1 MPSTYTYDDFMKAA
15 NESGLANSFD
25 DNDLGVAQKY
35 PEFGLSMLSLKRDLG
50 NAQTNEQKLLV
61 NEAMNQL
68 RKNYG
73 TYWTGDQ
80 GNRSYATSFG
90 SKINDAMDQIGSYGA
105 FEYRNDND
113 YKNLLDRIINREEF
127 RYDPAT
133 DPIFSSFK
141 KTYNREGDRAAANA
155 LAAAAAATGGRVSSF
170 AETAAQQAANY
181 YAGKLAD
188 AVPQLRNQ
196 ALTEYN
202 NELSQLLQALGAMDT
217 DRAQQYEEYNNRFN
231 QLQQNLT
238 NLRAQDESDYNR
250 YLDMLNAEY
259 QRERDVIGDEQ
270 TQFENALNIYRLT
283 GQVTGKLADYLNGT
297 PAATTPTAG
306 GSYASGG
313 YGSYRG
319 GLSGNANTAEDEA
332 LQNELDSILG
342 KYTDSYGRVTGS
354 ISKIS
359 DYQRIKELTGLTD
372 EELNGYGVQYAYPV
386 ERDANGNLLKDAN
399 GNIIPSKI
407 GSKIYEDYDAA
418 AGNYST
424 VSQTLETL
432 RQQGASKEN
441 VLNQIKAAYKQGVLN
456 STDYNSLYN
465 KYRNLNATE
474 DYGSKYVATLAA
486 AKAQADGQKK
496 TAATKAA
503 STTSSNTSST
513 TTKQQAQAA
522 ANKAQA
528 DGQKKTAAVKS
539 SGTSTTSTSNK
550 TTAAQAAAAK
560 YQADGQKKTAT
571 TKTTTVVKPSATKS
585 TTKSS
590 GPKGVTR

>member
-188 AVPQLRNQ
+188 AIPQLRNQ

-202 NELSQLLQALGAMDT
+202 NELAQLLQALGAMDT
-217 DRAQQYEEYNNRFN
+217 DRAQEYEQYVNRFG

-283 GQVTGKLADYLNGT
+283 GQITGKLADYLNGT
-297 PAATTPTAG
+297 GATAAPASG

-319 GLSGNANTAEDEA
+319 GLSGNANTAEDTA
-332 LQNELDSILG
+332 LQEELDSILG
-342 KYTDSYGRVTGS
+342 RYTDSYGRVTGS
-354 ISKIS
+354 ISKLS

-372 EELNGYGVQYAYPV
+372 EELNGYGVEYAYPV
-386 ERDANGNLLKDAN
+386 ERDANGNLLKDAD

-441 VLNQIKAAYKQGVLN
+441 VLNQIRTAYKQGILN

-496 TAATKAA
+496 TEAAKAA
-503 STTSSNTSST
+503 GATSSSASSA
-513 TTKQQAQAA
+513 AQAA
-522 ANKAQA
+522 AAKAQADGQKKTEALKASTSTSSNASSTTAAQQAAAAAAAKAQA
-528 DGQKKTAAVKS
+528 DGQKKTAAL
-539 SGTSTTSTSNK
+539 
-550 TTAAQAAAAK
+550 
-560 YQADGQKKTAT
+560 KTATVTKPST
-571 TKTTTVVKPSATKS
+571 TKTT
-585 TTKSS
+585 SS